1 MPIVDAHV
9 HLWEA
14 GSPRAAHRQ
23 QPLLADEAL
32 RGMDAAGIDA
42 AILIPLPWDPASDAT
57 CLRAAR
63 AHPERFRAMVS
74 VSLEPQS
81 GIVQLESVRKQHE
94 VCGLRYILNEDRHG
108 VMLREGELDWLW
120 SAASAAGMPVAL
132 AISRHLAHVGD
143 IARRFPR
150 LRLLLD
156 HLAVPINTTG
166 AAAFAHLSLLVDLA
180 RHDNVAVK
188 ASATPSFS
196 EAPFPYADIHPFL
209 ERAFRAYGASRFFW
223 GSDITKLP
231 CSWRQ
236 SVAAFTD
243 HLAFLTDSHRA
254 SVMGD
259 GLAQWLRL
267 PFDAPRRDLDAARH
281 GSSRPSIS

>member
-14 GSPRAAHRQ
+14 GTPRVAHRQ

-32 RGMDAAGIDA
+32 QGMDAAGIDA
-42 AILIPLPWDPASDAT
+42 AILIPPPWDPASDAT

-63 AHPERFRAMVS
+63 AHPERLRAMVS
-74 VSLEPQS
+74 VPLEPES
-81 GIVQLESVRKQHE
+81 GMVHLESMRKRDE
-94 VCGLRYILNEDRHG
+94 VCGLRFILNEDRHG
-108 VMLREGELDWLW
+108 VMLRKGELDWLW
-120 SAASAAGMPVAL
+120 GAASDAGMPVAL

-143 IARRFPR
+143 VARRFPR
-150 LRLLLD
+150 LKLVLD

-166 AAAFAHLSLLVDLA
+166 AAAFAHFPLLVDLA

-196 EAPFPYADIHPFL
+196 EAPFPYADLHPFL

-231 CSWRQ
+231 CSWPQ
-236 SVAAFTD
+236 SVEAFTA
-243 HLAFLTDSHRA
+243 HLAFLKDNERA

-259 GLAQWLRL
+259 GLVQWLGL
-267 PFDAPRRDLDAARH
+267 SFDTPLS
-281 GSSRPSIS
+281 G